1 MNSVNGEK
9 LSTEKLPRG
18 FHALTVV
25 DVRRETEDATS
36 IAFGIPSGKEES
48 FSFKAGQYLTL
59 MREFDGESLRR
70 PYSVCVSPDEG
81 ELRVC
86 VKKLPGGRMSSYVAD
101 ELKVGDEVA
110 VMEPHGRFTLET
122 DSAGENH
129 YVGIAGG
136 SGITPVLSIVRTVLR
151 AEPNSRVTLL
161 YGNRGI
167 NDIIFRRKIAEL
179 KDLYLERFNV
189 MHVLAEGD
197 NDVELFSGML
207 TSEKVES
214 LLTTFLQPKDI
225 SGYFICGPGPMM
237 DGAGEALKRL
247 GVADERVKIE
257 SFGSTAPVH
266 RGAVI
271 CDVEDDVN
279 AAHATVIVGGSRQQV
294 RVPRQGNVLDA
305 ALAAKMDLPF
315 ACKGGVCCTC
325 KARLIEGEVEM
336 AVNYGLE
343 DDEIARG
350 FILTCQARPLTDTLV
365 VDYDAI

>member
-1 MNSVNGEK
+1 MNSATAEK
-9 LSTEKLPRG
+9 LQDLPRG
-18 FHALTVV
+18 FHALTVA
-25 DVRRETEDATS
+25 DVRRETDDATS
-36 IAFGIPSGKEES
+36 VAFSIPAGKEDI
-48 FSFKAGQYLTL
+48 FSFRAGQYLTL
-59 MREFDGESLRR
+59 LREFDGEALRR

-86 VKKLPGGRMSSYVAD
+86 VKKLPGGRMSSFVND
-101 ELKVGDEVA
+101 ELKVGDQLA
-110 VMEPHGRFTLET
+110 VMEPNGRFTLET
-122 DSAGENH
+122 DANGENH

-151 AEPNSRVTLL
+151 AEPKSSVTLL
-161 YGNRGI
+161 YGNRGV

-179 KDLYLERFNV
+179 KDLYLGRFNV

-197 NDVELFSGML
+197 NDVELLSGML
-207 TSEKVES
+207 TSEKVEELVS
-214 LLTTFLQPKDI
+214 TFLDATAVD
-225 SGYFICGPGPMM
+225 GYFICGPGPMM
-237 DGAGEALKRL
+237 DGADAALKRL
-247 GVADERVKIE
+247 GVAKERVKIE
-257 SFGSTAPVH
+257 SFGAAAPTH

-279 AAHATVIVGGSRQQV
+279 AAQATVIVGGSRKQV
-294 RVPRQGNVLDA
+294 KVPRSGNVLDA

-325 KARLIEGEVEM
+325 KARLVEGEVEM

-343 DDEIARG
+343 DDEIERG
-350 FILTCQARPLTDTLV
+350 FILTCQARPLTDKLV

>member
-1 MNSVNGEK
+1 MNSVSAVNVI
-9 LSTEKLPRG
+9 TEDLPRG
-18 FHALTVV
+18 FHALTVA

-36 IAFGIPSGKEES
+36 IAFSIPAGKEET

-59 MREFDGESLRR
+59 LREFDGEALRR

-86 VKKLPGGRMSSYVAD
+86 VKKLPGGRMSSFVAD
-101 ELKVGDEVA
+101 ELKVGDQVA
-110 VMEPHGRFTLET
+110 VMEPNGRFTLET
-122 DSAGENH
+122 EAAGENH

-151 AEPNSRVTLL
+151 AEPKSRVTLL

-179 KDLYLERFNV
+179 KDLYLGRFNV

-197 NDVELFSGML
+197 SDVELFSGML

-214 LLTTFLQPKDI
+214 LLTTFLQPKEI
-225 SGYFICGPGPMM
+225 SGYYICGPGPMM
-237 DGAGEALKRL
+237 DGAGAALKRL

-257 SFGSTAPVH
+257 SFGSAPAPH
-266 RGAVI
+266 RGSIV
-271 CDVEDDVN
+271 CDVSDDSD
-279 AAHATVIVGGSRQQV
+279 AAQATVIIGGSRKQV
-294 RVPRQGNVLDA
+294 SVPRQGNVLDA

-325 KARLIEGEVEM
+325 KARLVEGEVEM

-343 DDEIARG
+343 ADEIERG
-350 FILTCQARPLTDTLV
+350 FILTCQARPLTDTLI